1 MEFLILILVL
11 INLLLLA
18 ALFIRQSHVS
28 DNDKNGE
35 YEQSLHE
42 DMVRLEG
49 QISNS
54 TSASAAYNSRLRAD
68 VSDSISRMTDQMT
81 RTLTEATDRLQTS
94 NEKKLDQIRGVVDE
108 KLDKTLNA
116 RLDSS
121 FETIG
126 KQLNQLYRSLG
137 ELENLSSGVNDLNKT
152 LSNVK
157 TRGTWGEV
165 QLGRILEQTLTKSQ
179 YEENVATKKNSS
191 DRVEYAIKFP
201 SQDGN
206 SSVLLPID
214 SKFPSDIYNHIVDA
228 SESGD
233 KEALNTAISQLKTR
247 ILDEARTIRDKYIA
261 PPQTTN
267 YAIMFLP
274 TEGLYAEVL
283 RIDGLVEKCQ
293 SMGIMVAGP
302 TTITAILNS
311 FQAGFRNV
319 ALSKKSVEVMKLL
332 EAIKA
337 QFGKLDD
344 EVTKT
349 QKKLS
354 EAMSSTDKLHHRTQ
368 IISRRMKKIGEM
380 PEDEAQ
386 AQIDLDVEDLT

>member
-1 MEFLILILVL
+1 MEFLTLILVL
-11 INLLLLA
+11 ISLLLLVTV
-18 ALFIRQSHVS
+18 FIRQSRSS
-28 DNDKNGE
+28 DNDKAGD

-54 TSASAAYNSRLRAD
+54 TSTSAAYNSRLRAD
-68 VSDSISRMTDQMT
+68 VSDSISHMTDQMT
-81 RTLTEATDRLQTS
+81 RTLTEATDRLQSS
-94 NEKKLDQIRGVVDE
+94 NERKLDQIRGVVDE

-137 ELENLSSGVNDLNKT
+137 ELENLSSGVSDLNKT

-293 SMGIMVAGP
+293 NMGIMVAGP

-319 ALSKKSVEVMKLL
+319 ALSRKSVEVMKLL

-386 AQIDLDVEDLT
+386 AQIDLDAEDVI